1 MRSDNNRVLG
11 WDRLQIFT
19 FW

>member
-11 WDRLQIFT
+11 WNRL
-19 FW
+19 